1 MKVFI
6 LCGGYGTRLDYEGKN
21 IPKALIKIG
30 RKPILFHLIKIF
42 LKYNF
47 TEFVLCLGYKK
58 NLIEFC
64 WEWLNSTYVSY
75 NIRTDLYTNRLING
89 LTKEHIDL

>member
-58 NLIEFC
+58 NF
-64 WEWLNSTYVSY
+64 
-75 NIRTDLYTNRLING
+75 D
-89 LTKEHIDL
+89 